1 MTLVA
6 IFIILLLGILVLAG
20 LSLGSSVGWV
30 KSGLS
35 QVKSLGEPLTT
46 SWNNLFTKKINQ
58 TYSLAKGELI
68 DFTANIG
75 NVTIRQGKNNQVQ
88 VLAQVGFGGL
98 STQDAKL
105 QAENFQLTRSGSL
118 NGLQLTLGNVA
129 GLNHTTDIRK
139 VEVQVIV
146 PANAVLQI
154 DDHLGN
160 VYATGKYH
168 SIQVQDDL
176 GNITL
181 SGNSVTSTV
190 LSDNMGNISFQ
201 GDPGVSSNF
210 TNNMGNVSLVFVGKR
225 NLQVNAT
232 TDLGNISGSLG
243 QLTVQS
249 SHHWTGTTG
258 NGNGGTPTGTVSVSN
273 NLGNIS
279 LNEVNNG

>member
-6 IFIILLLGILVLAG
+6 IFVIFFLVILVLAV
-20 LSLGSSVGWV
+20 LSLGSSVGLV

-35 QVKSLGEPLTT
+35 QDNSFEGPLAT
-46 SWNNLFTKKINQ
+46 SWNNLVIKKIKQ
-58 TYSLAKGELI
+58 TYSLTNGESI

-75 NVTIRQGKNNQVQ
+75 NVTVRQGKNNQVH
-88 VLAQVGFGGL
+88 VMAKVGFGGL

-105 QAENFQLTRSGSL
+105 QAENFQLTRSGAF
-118 NGLQLTLGNVA
+118 NGLRLTLGNVA
-129 GLNHTTDIRK
+129 EFNHSSYIRK

-154 DDHLGN
+154 EDHLGN
-160 VYATGKYH
+160 VNATGKYR

-181 SGNSVTSTV
+181 SGNAVSSTV

-232 TDLGNISGSLG
+232 TDLGNISGALG

-258 NGNGGTPTGTVSVSN
+258 HGNGGTPSGTVSVTN